1 MFLLRWNRRRLKKSL
16 FYPAGFFGL
25 LTLLSAQQP
34 APPVN
39 VEVVVVTGYFEPIPL
54 QEADRAVR
62 SIDVKNLELVSNT
75 FADFLRLDS
84 SLDLRQRASGGL
96 QSDLTIRG
104 GGFGQTLILLNGLRL
119 NDAQSGHHNL
129 DIPVPVESIEKV
141 EILKGSGSTRYGS
154 DAVGGVVNF
163 ITRTPEV
170 SELRLRTAAGNFGV
184 NQQRGV
190 LTFAEKVFT
199 EQLTFSRDFS
209 SGFQPDRDY
218 RNLSLASNTHLLT
231 SIGATDITLANND
244 RPFGADQFYGNYNS
258 WERTRTWF
266 TSIRQSLGEK
276 TEAAFAFRRHTDL
289 FVLYRDR
296 PQVFTNRHAVEGFQ
310 ASLRRSGT
318 LARNVT
324 MHYGLEGY
332 RDSIDS
338 NNLGH
343 HDRTRGAGYVALD
356 VRALKRFS
364 LNAGVREELY
374 GKTQSQLSPSVS
386 GGYWLSPVIKLRAGV
401 SRAFRLPSFTDLYYH
416 DPANVGS
423 PNLRPEKAWSY
434 EGGGDWTIRPKL
446 KAEVTVFRRNEQD
459 GIDYV
464 RYSAAD
470 IWRATNFQHIN
481 FSGIEA
487 SLKQELRHGSVLE
500 LQYTG
505 LHGAQSALAGAY
517 SKYSFNYPIH
527 SGLAGWQG
535 LLPGHILARARVGA
549 VERYGRDPY
558 GVVDLYAASTRG
570 RIHPFVQL
578 TNVTDTAYQ
587 EIFGVSMPGR
597 AVVAGVEFTVFT
609 SRK

>member
-1 MFLLRWNRRRLKKSL
+1 MSRSSLRVAAFL
-16 FYPAGFFGL
+16 GFSAFL
-25 LTLLSAQQP
+25 PAQQP
-34 APPVN
+34 DPPPKK

-54 QEADRAVR
+54 EEADRAVR
-62 SIDVKNLELVSNT
+62 SIDVRNLELVSNT

-84 SLDLRQRASGGL
+84 SLDLRQRAAGGL

-104 GGFGQTLILLNGLRL
+104 GSFGQTLILLDGLRL

-163 ITRTPEV
+163 ITRAPEA
-170 SELRLRTAAGNFGV
+170 SELRLRVAGGNFGV

-190 LTFAEKVFT
+190 LAFAGTAVT

-231 SIGATDITLANND
+231 AIGATDITLANND
-244 RPFGADQFYGNYNS
+244 RPYGADQFYGNYNS

-266 TSIRQSLGEK
+266 ASIRQSLGEK
-276 TEAAFAFRRHTDL
+276 TEASFAYRRHTDL
-289 FVLYRDR
+289 FVLNRDR
-296 PQVFTNRHAVEGFQ
+296 PEVFTNRHAVEGFQ
-310 ASLRRSGT
+310 AALRRSDA

-324 MHYGLEGY
+324 VHYGVEGY

-338 NNLGH
+338 NNLGY
-343 HDRTRGAGYVALD
+343 HDRARGAGYAALD
-356 VRALKRFS
+356 VRAMKRFS
-364 LNAGVREELY
+364 FNAGLREEVY
-374 GKTQSQLSPSVS
+374 GKVRSQLSPSVS
-386 GGYWLSPVIKLRAGV
+386 GGYWLSSAIKLRAGV
-401 SRAFRLPSFTDLYYH
+401 SRAFRLPSYTDLYYH

-434 EGGGDWTIRPKL
+434 EGGVDWTIRPKL
-446 KAEVTVFRRNEQD
+446 KGEVTIFRRNETD

-470 IWRATNFQHIN
+470 IWRATNFQRIA
-481 FSGIEA
+481 FSGVEA
-487 SLKQELRHGSVLE
+487 SLKRELGPGSLLE

-505 LHGAQSALAGAY
+505 LHGAQSALAGAF

-535 LLPGHILARARVGA
+535 FLPGRILARARAGV

-558 GVVDLYAASTRG
+558 GLVDLYAASTRG

-578 TNVTDTAYQ
+578 TNVTDTAYE

-597 AVVAGVEFTVFT
+597 AIVAGIEFTVFT

>member
-1 MFLLRWNRRRLKKSL
+1 MSRSHRCIAAFL
-16 FYPAGFFGL
+16 G
-25 LTLLSAQQP
+25 LSAFLNAQQ
-34 APPVN
+34 ADPPLK

-54 QEADRAVR
+54 EEADRAIR
-62 SIDVKNLELVSNT
+62 AIDVKKLELVSNT

-84 SLDLRQRASGGL
+84 SLDLRQRAAGGL
-96 QSDLTIRG
+96 QSDLSIRG
-104 GGFGQTLILLNGLRL
+104 GSFGQTLILLNGLRL

-129 DIPVPVESIEKV
+129 DVPVPVESIEKV

-163 ITRTPEV
+163 ITRTPEA

-190 LTFAEKVFT
+190 LAFAGKAVT

-209 SGFQPDRDY
+209 SGFQPNRDY

-231 SIGATDITLANND
+231 AMGVTDITLANND

-266 TSIRQSLGEK
+266 ASIRQSLGEK
-276 TEAAFAFRRHTDL
+276 TEASFAYRRHTDL
-289 FVLYRDR
+289 FVLFRDR
-296 PQVFTNRHAVEGFQ
+296 PEVFTNRHAVEGFQ
-310 ASLRRSGT
+310 AALRRSDA

-324 MHYGLEGY
+324 VHYGLEGY

-343 HDRTRGAGYVALD
+343 HDRARGAGYIAMD

-364 LNAGVREELY
+364 FNAGLREEVY
-374 GKTQSQLSPSVS
+374 GRAQSQLSPSVS
-386 GGYWLSPVIKLRAGV
+386 AGYWLSSAIKLRAGV
-401 SRAFRLPSFTDLYYH
+401 SRAFRLPSYTDLYYH

-434 EGGGDWTIRPKL
+434 EGGVDWTIRPKL
-446 KAEVTVFRRNEQD
+446 KGEVTVFRRNETD

-470 IWRATNFQHIN
+470 IWRATNFQHIA
-481 FSGIEA
+481 FTGVEA
-487 SLKQELRHGSVLE
+487 SLKRELGPGSLIE

-505 LHGAQSALAGAY
+505 LHGARSALAGAF

-527 SGLAGWQG
+527 SGLVGWQG
-535 LLPGHILARARVGA
+535 FLPGHILARARAGV

-570 RIHPFVQL
+570 RIHPFLQL

-597 AVVAGVEFTVFT
+597 AIVGGIEFTVFT

>member
-1 MFLLRWNRRRLKKSL
+1 MRKSFRCL
-16 FYPAGFFGL
+16 A
-25 LTLLSAQQP
+25 LSLGASAVLAAQQP
-34 APPVN
+34 DPPRK
-39 VEVVVVTGYFEPIPL
+39 VESVVITGYFEPIPL
-54 QEADRAVR
+54 EEADRAVR
-62 SIDVKNLELVSNT
+62 SLDVKDLELVSNT
-75 FADFLRLDS
+75 FADFLHLDS
-84 SLDLRQRASGGL
+84 SLDLRQRAPGGL

-104 GGFGQTLILLNGLRL
+104 GSFGQTLILLNGVRL

-129 DIPVPVESIEKV
+129 DIPVPLESIEKV

-154 DAVGGVVNF
+154 DAVGGVVNL
-163 ITRTPEV
+163 ITRQPEA
-170 SELRLRTAAGNFGV
+170 SELRLRTAIGNFGV

-190 LTFAEKVFT
+190 LTFVGKELT
-199 EQLTFSRDFS
+199 EQLSFSRDFS

-218 RNLSLASNTHLLT
+218 RNLSLASNTHLRTRL
-231 SIGATDITLANND
+231 GATDLTLANND

-266 TSIRQSLGEK
+266 ASIRQSLGEK
-276 TEAAFAFRRHTDL
+276 TEVAFAYRRHTDL

-296 PQVFTNRHAVEGFQ
+296 PEVFTNRHAVDGFQ
-310 ASLRRSGT
+310 GALRRSDRLG
-318 LARNVT
+318 RNVT
-324 MHYGLEGY
+324 LHYGAEGY

-338 NNLGH
+338 NNLGYH
-343 HDRTRGAGYVALD
+343 QRSRGAGYAAVD

-364 LNAGVREELY
+364 LNVGVREEIY
-374 GKTQSQLSPSVS
+374 GKKQSQLSPSVS
-386 GGYWLSPVIKLRAGV
+386 GGYWLNSVVKLRAGV
-401 SRAFRLPSFTDLYYH
+401 SRAFRLPSYTDLYYH

-434 EGGGDWTIRPKL
+434 EGGLDWAIRPKW
-446 KAEVTVFRRNEQD
+446 KAEATVFRRNETD

-470 IWRATNFQHIN
+470 IWRATNFQRIA
-481 FSGIEA
+481 FTGIEA
-487 SLKQELRHGSVLE
+487 SLKRELRAGSLIE

-505 LHGAQSALAGAY
+505 LHGAQSALAGAF
-517 SKYSFNYPIH
+517 SKYAFNYPIH

-535 LLPGHILARARVGA
+535 YLPGRILTRARVG
-549 VERYGRDPY
+549 VLERFGRDPY

-578 TNVTDTAYQ
+578 TNLTDTTYQ
-587 EIFGVSMPGR
+587 EILGVSMPGR
-597 AVVAGVEFTVFT
+597 AVVGGIEFKVFT